1 MYILPKN
8 ECNAGE
14 IAENI
19 RSRTISCGKTQ
30 KEMCETLHIGI
41 NTLGAMRRGHYPRI
55 DTLLKI
61 ADFLG
66 CTVNDLVYKD

>member
-1 MYILPKN
+1 MTKTP
-8 ECNAGE
+8 CTPPE
-14 IAENI
+14 IAARIKANAI
-19 RSRTISCGKTQ
+19 YSGKTM
-30 KEMCETLHIGI
+30 KNIYETLHIGRNLI
-41 NTLGAMRRGHYPRI
+41 TEMNGGRYPRI